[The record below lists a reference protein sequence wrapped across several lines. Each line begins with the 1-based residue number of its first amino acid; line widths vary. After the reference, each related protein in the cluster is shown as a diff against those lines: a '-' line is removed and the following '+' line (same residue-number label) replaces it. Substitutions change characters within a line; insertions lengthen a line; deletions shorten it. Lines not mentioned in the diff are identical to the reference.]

1 MLVDV
6 GELAEGSKEII
17 SRNGCLTLEEGEPED
32 LSVLS
37 SQVIAYFL
45 SQIVVHNI
53 LEVYLIQVVSPWM
66 QNGEAFVLDALIT
79 VLLDIGLEE
88 VKTGLISVDRVS
100 KVILVD
106 RLLGVTDEGA
116 NSLDA
121 RA

>member
-1 MLVDV
+1 
-6 GELAEGSKEII
+6 
-17 SRNGCLTLEEGEPED
+17 
-32 LSVLS
+32 
-37 SQVIAYFL
+37 
-45 SQIVVHNI
+45 
-53 LEVYLIQVVSPWM
+53 M